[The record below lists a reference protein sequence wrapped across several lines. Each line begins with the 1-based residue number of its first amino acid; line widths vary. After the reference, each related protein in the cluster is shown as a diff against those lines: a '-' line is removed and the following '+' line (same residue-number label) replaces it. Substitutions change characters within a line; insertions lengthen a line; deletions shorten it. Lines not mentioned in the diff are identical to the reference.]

1 MPASSREIK
10 RKAAKQLSTVSE
22 EENKKIYRYIRTC
35 NYASSLTINE
45 LNEILKTKKMPNYP
59 KYVELNQ
66 LQEFYALDDEG
77 NRDPNK
83 VPNQCKKDM
92 VDSTASSTDIMA
104 VEYFLKR
111 RLKEEF
117 EKKHYEE
124 NNVK

>member
-1 MPASSREIK
+1 
-10 RKAAKQLSTVSE
+10 
-22 EENKKIYRYIRTC
+22 
-35 NYASSLTINE
+35 
-45 LNEILKTKKMPNYP
+45 MPNYP

-111 RLKEEF
+111 RLREEF
-117 EKKHYEE
+117 ERKHYEE
-124 NNVK
+124 NS